1 MVANTSKRT
10 ATSEPEECSNYMR
23 ELTQYLSNIMSSVL
37 LGVPTEIKDMI
48 YLDALSHAA
57 ANILVRPALRPQSLF
72 EELTQLSTSGSSIR
86 PFNCRDISSL
96 P

>member
-1 MVANTSKRT
+1 MVANMINRT
-10 ATSEPEECSNYMR
+10 AFSEPEECSNYMR

-57 ANILVRPALRPQSLF
+57 STILVRPTLRLQLLF
-72 EELTQLSTSGSSIR
+72 ENLTHLST
-86 PFNCRDISSL
+86 
-96 P
+96 